1 MSLNV
6 GGGRLLAEA
15 LADAMDRDLAGVPP
29 QESLEE
35 LHHFSKKFVRGIQR
49 IQSGKTEKEKKADF
63 QALDAW
69 AKRRSGLAAALVCV
83 VSLAVVAGVMTH
95 SFRMGYSGSKSESA
109 ADNAAADEAP
119 EDAVDDAA
127 LEEVTESAVD
137 DAADMGVDDSASD
150 QMAGAGSADE
160 KTTPAPDWQEE
171 LLLESAKADEYAD
184 WHLCKTNEDGMITL
198 ASQVYGDSEH
208 GGATQMRT
216 VRVSEV
222 YEVYYEQSNDEWER
236 VYHTDRMMADYT
248 GDVYWREGYLPEDLN
263 MTRAGVYRLVRQ
275 VNSYRQVLQLTLS
288 ER

>member
-35 LHHFSKKFVRGIQR
+35 LHHFSKKFVRGIKR
-49 IQSGKTEKEKKADF
+49 IQSGKQEKEKAADF
-63 QALDAW
+63 SW
-69 AKRRSGLAAALVCV
+69 AKRLSGLAAALVCV
-83 VSLAVVAGVMTH
+83 VGLAAVAGVMTH

-109 ADNAAADEAP
+109 ADNAAAEEAP
-119 EDAVDDAA
+119 EDAADDAA
-127 LEEVTESAVD
+127 LEEVQESAAD
-137 DAADMGVDDSASD
+137 DAADKGTGDSTWD
-150 QMAGAGSADE
+150 QMAGANSTDE
-160 KTTPAPDWQEE
+160 KETAAPDWQEE
-171 LLLESAKADEYAD
+171 LLLESAKADEYVS
-184 WHLCKTNEDGMITL
+184 WHLDRTMTEEDGMIAL

-222 YEVYYEQSNDEWER
+222 YEVYYEQSSDEWER
-236 VYHTDRMMADYT
+236 VYHTDRMMADYA
-248 GDVYWREGYLPEDLN
+248 GNAYWEEGYLPEDLN

-288 ER
+288 GR

>member
-35 LHHFSKKFVRGIQR
+35 LHHFSKKFVRGIKR
-49 IQSGKTEKEKKADF
+49 IQSGKQEKEKAADF
-63 QALDAW
+63 SW
-69 AKRRSGLAAALVCV
+69 AKRLSGLAAALVCV
-83 VSLAVVAGVMTH
+83 VGLAAVAGVMTH
-95 SFRMGYSGSKSESA
+95 SFRMGYSGSKSEST
-109 ADNAAADEAP
+109 ADNAAAGEAP
-119 EDAVDDAA
+119 EDAADDAA
-127 LEEVTESAVD
+127 LEEVTESAAD
-137 DAADMGVDDSASD
+137 DAADKGTGDSTWDQTAGVNST
-150 QMAGAGSADE
+150 DE
-160 KTTPAPDWQEE
+160 KEAAAPDWQEQ

>member
-35 LHHFSKKFVRGIQR
+35 LHHFSKKFVRGIKR
-49 IQSGKTEKEKKADF
+49 IQSGKPEKEKTADF
-63 QALDAW
+63 SW
-69 AKRRSGLAAALVCV
+69 AKRLSGLAAALVCV
-83 VSLAVVAGVMTH
+83 VGLAAVAGVMTH

-109 ADNAAADEAP
+109 ADNAAA

-160 KTTPAPDWQEE
+160 KTTPAPDWQEQ
-171 LLLESAKADEYAD
+171 LLLESAKADEYVS
-184 WHLCKTNEDGMITL
+184 WHLDRTMTEEDGMITL

-222 YEVYYEQSNDEWER
+222 YEVYYEQSSDEWER
-236 VYHTDRMMADYT
+236 VYHTDRMMADYA
-248 GDVYWREGYLPEDLN
+248 GNAYWEEGYLPEDLN

-288 ER
+288 GR

>member
-35 LHHFSKKFVRGIQR
+35 LHHFSKKFVRGIKR
-49 IQSGKTEKEKKADF
+49 IQSGKQEKEKAADF
-63 QALDAW
+63 SW
-69 AKRRSGLAAALVCV
+69 AKRLSGLAAALVCV
-83 VSLAVVAGVMTH
+83 VGLAAVAGVMTH
-95 SFRMGYSGSKSESA
+95 SFRMGYSGSKSEST
-109 ADNAAADEAP
+109 ADNAAAEEAP

-127 LEEVTESAVD
+127 LEEVTESAAD
-137 DAADMGVDDSASD
+137 DAADKGTGDSTWDQTAGVNST
-150 QMAGAGSADE
+150 DE
-160 KTTPAPDWQEE
+160 KEAAAPDWQEQ

>member
-35 LHHFSKKFVRGIQR
+35 LHHFSKKFVRGIKR
-49 IQSGKTEKEKKADF
+49 VQSGKPEKEKAADF
-63 QALDAW
+63 QALGAW

-83 VSLAVVAGVMTH
+83 VSLAAVAGVMTH
-95 SFRMGYSGSKSESA
+95 SFRMGYSGSKSEST
-109 ADNAAADEAP
+109 ADNAAAEEAP
-119 EDAVDDAA
+119 EDAADDAA
-127 LEEVTESAVD
+127 LEEVTESAAD
-137 DAADMGVDDSASD
+137 DAADKGTGDSTWDQTAGVNST
-150 QMAGAGSADE
+150 DE
-160 KTTPAPDWQEE
+160 KEAAAPDWQEQ

-236 VYHTDRMMADYT
+236 VYHTDRMMADST

>member
-35 LHHFSKKFVRGIQR
+35 LHHFSKKFVRGIKR
-49 IQSGKTEKEKKADF
+49 IQSGKQEKEKAADF
-63 QALDAW
+63 SW
-69 AKRRSGLAAALVCV
+69 AKRLSGLAAALVCV
-83 VSLAVVAGVMTH
+83 VGLAAVAGVMTH
-95 SFRMGYSGSKSESA
+95 SYRMEYSGSKSESA
-109 ADNAAADEAP
+109 ADNAAAEEAP

-127 LEEVTESAVD
+127 LEEVTESAAD
-137 DAADMGVDDSASD
+137 DAADKGTGDSTWDQTAGVNST
-150 QMAGAGSADE
+150 DE
-160 KTTPAPDWQEE
+160 KEAAAPDWQEQ

>member
-35 LHHFSKKFVRGIQR
+35 LHHFSKKFVRGIKR
-49 IQSGKTEKEKKADF
+49 IQSGKQEKEKAADF
-63 QALDAW
+63 SW
-69 AKRRSGLAAALVCV
+69 AKRLSGLAAALVCV
-83 VSLAVVAGVMTH
+83 VGLAAVAGVMTH
-95 SFRMGYSGSKSESA
+95 SYRMEYSGSKSESA
-109 ADNAAADEAP
+109 ADNAAAEEAP
-119 EDAVDDAA
+119 EDAADDAA
-127 LEEVTESAVD
+127 LEEVQESAAD
-137 DAADMGVDDSASD
+137 DAADKGTGDSTWDQTAGVNST
-150 QMAGAGSADE
+150 DE
-160 KTTPAPDWQEE
+160 KEAAAPDWQEQ